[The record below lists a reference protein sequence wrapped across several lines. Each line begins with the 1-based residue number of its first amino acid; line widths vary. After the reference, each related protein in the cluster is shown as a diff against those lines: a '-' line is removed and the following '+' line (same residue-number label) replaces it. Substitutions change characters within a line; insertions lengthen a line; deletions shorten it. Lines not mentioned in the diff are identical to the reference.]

1 MINKLPK
8 ISAPTWIS
16 REKETFRFYRKNRG
30 REKREGL
37 KSIRQMMSGERE
49 RGVVKIKKKWCHV
62 VTKVNLF
69 HRNVGEDIDSL
80 N

>member
-1 MINKLPK
+1 
-8 ISAPTWIS
+8 
-16 REKETFRFYRKNRG
+16 
-30 REKREGL
+30 
-37 KSIRQMMSGERE
+37 MMSGERE
-49 RGVVKIKKKWCHV
+49 RGVVKIKKKKWCHV

>member
-16 REKETFRFYRKNRG
+16 REKETFRFYRQNRG
-30 REKREGL
+30 REREGL

-49 RGVVKIKKKWCHV
+49 
-62 VTKVNLF
+62 
-69 HRNVGEDIDSL
+69 E
-80 N
+80 